1 MRLSGSGPAFLVTA
15 AFIGPGTVITASR
28 AGAEYGHALLWA
40 LLFSVIATM
49 ILQEM
54 TGRLGI
60 VTRQGLG
67 ENIRASMKHPVA
79 RFTAILLVSSAIV
92 IGNAAYQGGNIG
104 GAVLAISPFIMIPTI
119 NLGIDINSWPIII
132 GLIAMTI
139 LWQGSYRMI
148 ETALKILVGLMS
160 LAFLIT
166 FVMTLDNP
174 VSLLSGFIPSIP
186 DGATMTIIALIG
198 TTVVPYNLFLHSS
211 VCAEKWA
218 SSHDTEQ
225 ALKHSREDIKLA
237 IPLGGLI
244 SIAILSTAATAFFA
258 NQIQLVDL
266 ATLSPALEPSMGQ
279 TAPYIMATGLFAA
292 GISSAVTAPL
302 AAAFA
307 LRGILGLESGLQDMS
322 FRLIWLLI
330 LLIGIGFSA
339 LGIRPVNIIWFA
351 QITNGLLLPIVTA
364 YLIWVMNSD
373 TLGQYKN
380 SVTQNSLGI
389 LVLFVTLLL
398 GGRSLMSAFGLL

>member
-60 VTRQGLG
+60 ITRQGLG
-67 ENIRASMKHPVA
+67 ENIRTSMKSPIA
-79 RFTAILLVSSAIV
+79 RTVAILLVTSAIV

-104 GAVLAISPFIMIPTI
+104 GAMLAISPFISLPTL
-119 NLGIDINSWPIII
+119 NPGIEIAAWPIII
-132 GLIAMTI
+132 GALAMAI
-139 LWQGSYRMI
+139 LWFGNYSWV
-148 ETALKILVGLMS
+148 EFSLKVLVGLMS
-160 LAFLIT
+160 IAFLST
-166 FVMTLDNP
+166 FAMTLDRP
-174 VSLLSGFIPSIP
+174 SIFLSGFIPTLPS
-186 DGATMTIIALIG
+186 GATLTVIALIG
-198 TTVVPYNLFLHSS
+198 TTVVPYNLFLHSAA
-211 VCAEKWA
+211 CAEKWSTTA
-218 SSHDTEQ
+218 DTNA
-225 ALKHSREDIKLA
+225 ALIQSRRDLNLA

-244 SIAILSTAATAFFA
+244 SVAILSTAATAFFA
-258 NQIQLVDL
+258 NQIELVNL
-266 ATLSPALEPSMGQ
+266 ATLSPALEPTVGAA
-279 TAPYIMATGLFAA
+279 APYIMATGLFAA

-302 AAAFA
+302 AAAYA
-307 LRGILGLESGLQDMS
+307 LRGILGLEGGLQDLR
-322 FRLIWLLI
+322 FRLIWMSILI
-330 LLIGIGFSA
+330 IGMSFSA
-339 LGIRPVNIIWFA
+339 VGIKPVTIIWFA

-380 SVTQNSLGI
+380 SILQNCLGI
-389 LVLFVTLLL
+389 FVLLITVLLS
-398 GGRSLMSAFGLL
+398 GRSLLSAFGFL